1 MEDWIIGMILV
12 FVGCCCSAVGLILL
26 KHSTNVEEHLP
37 LHKRPFWAVGVVFL
51 IVNASVIDVIANPS
65 PGPNSISSPKPNS
78 NLTPTLTRTLTR

>member
-51 IVNASVIDVIANPS
+51 IVNASVIDVIAF
-65 PGPNSISSPKPNS
+65 
-78 NLTPTLTRTLTR
+78 